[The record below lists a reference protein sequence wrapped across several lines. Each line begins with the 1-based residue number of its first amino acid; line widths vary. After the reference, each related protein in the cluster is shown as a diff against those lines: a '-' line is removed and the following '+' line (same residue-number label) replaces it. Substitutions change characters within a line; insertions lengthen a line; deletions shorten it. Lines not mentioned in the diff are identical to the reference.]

1 MLKRCFRKILLREK
15 ADPQAF
21 VSYLRQQGMQ
31 IGKDVNIY
39 SPQDTLIDLTAPWLI
54 SIGDHVNI
62 TRGVIIL
69 SHDYSWAVLKRKY
82 SGRILGAQS
91 PVVIGNNVFIG
102 MNTIITRGVTVG
114 DNVIIGAGSVV
125 THDCESDSVY
135 AGNPARKI
143 MTLEAFY
150 KKREEKQF
158 QEAKKMALWYKNVR
172 GQTPPEEVF
181 KEYFMLFSGAETA
194 LEKDYFREQLELCL
208 NCEESLLYMKANP
221 PMFKDYESF
230 LRECYKED

>member
-82 SGRILGAQS
+82 SGRILGA
-91 PVVIGNNVFIG
+91 
-102 MNTIITRGVTVG
+102 
-114 DNVIIGAGSVV
+114 
-125 THDCESDSVY
+125 
-135 AGNPARKI
+135 
-143 MTLEAFY
+143 
-150 KKREEKQF
+150 
-158 QEAKKMALWYKNVR
+158 
-172 GQTPPEEVF
+172 
-181 KEYFMLFSGAETA
+181 
-194 LEKDYFREQLELCL
+194 
-208 NCEESLLYMKANP
+208 
-221 PMFKDYESF
+221 
-230 LRECYKED
+230 